1 MQRERLVLSIDL
13 EWFYNGDETGDLSGF
28 GAMSLDERRS
38 HCGDQIKRS
47 VERVLR
53 TLDEHGQHMTFF
65 VIAELDEAYPEV
77 VASIA
82 ERGHEIAVHSYRHDD
97 LSKSED
103 LDAELRRCAPM
114 QQKYRAVSFRAPF
127 ISAGENFYSHVK
139 RYGYRYDSSVYGTTP
154 FAHQGIEIY
163 PVSVLPYAKETINRV
178 PSRLDMQLMK
188 RAMPFGSGLFVGLL
202 HRFYPGLIR
211 RFTERYAQAPCIF
224 IHSWQIEQPAYS
236 LAAKLKNPWMLAY
249 SIELSGVFEYLCR
262 RYELVRL
269 KDCYE

>member
-28 GAMSLDERRS
+28 AAMSLDERLS
-38 HCGDQIKRS
+38 HCGDQITRS

-53 TLDEHGQHMTFF
+53 TLDAHDQRITFF
-65 VIAELDEAYPEV
+65 VIAELDEAYPKI

-103 LDAELRRCAPM
+103 LDAELRRCVPM
-114 QQKYRAVSFRAPF
+114 QQKYGAVSFRAPF
-127 ISAGENFYSHVK
+127 ISVSDDFYGHIK
-139 RYGYRYDSSVYGTTP
+139 RYGYRYDSSVYGTAP
-154 FAHQGIEIY
+154 FAHDGIEIY
-163 PVSVLPYAKETINRV
+163 PVSILPYAKETINRV

-188 RAMPFGSGLFVGLL
+188 RAMPFGSGLFVGLF
-202 HRFYPGLIR
+202 HRLYPGLIR
-211 RFTERYAQAPCIF
+211 RFAERYRRAPCIF
-224 IHSWQIEQPAYS
+224 IHSWQIEQPVYS

-249 SIELSGVFEYLCR
+249 SVELSGVFEYLCR

>member
-28 GAMSLDERRS
+28 AAMSLDERRS

-47 VERVLR
+47 VERVLS
-53 TLDEHGQHMTFF
+53 TLDEHHQRMTFF
-65 VIAELDEAYPEV
+65 AIAELDEAYPEIL
-77 VASIA
+77 ASIA

-114 QQKYRAVSFRAPF
+114 QRKYGAVSFRAPF
-127 ISAGENFYSHVK
+127 ISAGENFYGLVK
-139 RYGYRYDSSVYGTTP
+139 RHGYRYDSSVYGTTP
-154 FAHQGIEIY
+154 FAHEGIEIY
-163 PVSVLPYAKETINRV
+163 PVSVLPYANEAIQRI

-188 RAMPFGSGLFVGLL
+188 RAMPFGSGLFVGLF

-211 RFTERYAQAPCIF
+211 RFAERYHKAPCIF

-236 LAAKLKNPWMLAY
+236 LAAKLRNPWMLAY
-249 SIELSGVFEYLCR
+249 SIELSGVLEYLCR